1 MTFFRLAT
9 TSFRQSTATAA
20 FTAKR
25 SFHATTF
32 KMVHQIQNHEEFK
45 TKVQTAGTGRL
56 AVVDFFAT
64 WCGPCK
70 VIAPQLEK
78 MSEEFKDVDFYKLDV
93 DENAAVAG
101 ELAVR
106 AMPTFMFFKDG
117 QKLDEVIG
125 ANIKAVRSAI
135 EKHK

>member
-1 MTFFRLAT
+1 MTFLRLAT
-9 TSFRQSTATAA
+9 FRQTTATAA
-20 FTAKR
+20 FNVSKR

-32 KMVHQIQNHEEFK
+32 KMVHQIQNHEDFK
-45 TKVQTAGTGRL
+45 AKVQTPGTGRL

-78 MSEEFKDVDFYKLDV
+78 MSEEFKDVDFYKVDV
-93 DENAAVAG
+93 DENASVAG

-117 QKLDEVIG
+117 QKLEDEVVG